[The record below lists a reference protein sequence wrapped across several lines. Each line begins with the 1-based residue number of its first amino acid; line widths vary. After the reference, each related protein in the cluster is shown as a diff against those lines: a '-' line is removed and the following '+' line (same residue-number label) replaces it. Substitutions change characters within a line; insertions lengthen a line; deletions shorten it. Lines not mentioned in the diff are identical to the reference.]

1 MNIPEPY
8 LVIDLRP
15 IQEFKGIT
23 VSGYKRQD
31 VINAYQ
37 NSMINGKLE
46 EALKWCVEL
55 HVTGLNK
62 NIEDI
67 LMNVYYKY
75 IHIHNPHFY
84 IYLLKRFRE
93 YEKIIQSYPPKRHE
107 VFTRND
113 QEIRHIF
120 SELTAITTLTK
131 KNNIYLPKS
140 LPKLD
145 KTFYHKEEIRRRM
158 MAQSIEKIYDFV
170 HLQMDSDIKLS
181 LNEIYV
187 NLHSSKGTFLNCVY
201 WYLWLN
207 KVEGMKRKDNHVGIR
222 PDIKELKPVEGVS
235 EEYWYLWIWP
245 LWEIIFY
252 TIKKREIE
260 DEKKYF
266 IKKMY
271 EDYKTE
277 FKPPQMNKKMYLLF
291 TAFYLLKNKIEWNIP
306 MIMQEYLII
315 QSTANI
321 NTIYRDIKVY
331 LENTLSHEDKNV
343 LYEQYMNLI
352 FKFEEDENEK
362 NQVVKMKEPE
372 QLRET
377 YISQVDATQYP
388 SFKPLSRNNFRE
400 EEINIEYHNI
410 IEDQARMVENDIE
423 REITKGL
430 RSRQQDSSN
439 PISRVQK
446 LKKNILSQ
454 EDLDPYIEKQNRKL
468 DLYTQFI
475 PKKSDSQSKPQN
487 EENNHHH
494 SKERVMKTIEFKSR
508 KHRHKRS
515 GGYDEDNDSY
525 DDS

>member
-15 IQEFKGIT
+15 VQEFKGIT

-31 VINAYQ
+31 VLNAYQ

-62 NIEDI
+62 NIQDI
-67 LMNVYYKY
+67 LLSVYYKY

-84 IYLLKRFRE
+84 IYILKRFRE
-93 YEKIIQSYPPKRHE
+93 YEKIIRSYPPKRHE

-120 SELTAITTLTK
+120 SELTAITTITK
-131 KNNIYLPKS
+131 KNNMYLPKS

-170 HLQMDSDIKLS
+170 HLQMDSDIKLA

-207 KVEGMKRKDNHVGIR
+207 KVESMKKKDNHVGVR

-235 EEYWYLWIWP
+235 EDFWYLWIWP
-245 LWEIIFY
+245 LWEIILY
-252 TIKKREIE
+252 TLKKRESCE
-260 DEKKYF
+260 QKQYF

-271 EDYKTE
+271 EDYRTD
-277 FKPPQMNKKMYLLF
+277 FKPPQMNKKMYLFF
-291 TAFYLLKNKIEWNIP
+291 TAFYLLKNKMEWNIP
-306 MIMQEYLII
+306 MIMQEYLVI
-315 QSTANI
+315 QSSANI
-321 NTIYRDIKVY
+321 NTIYKDIKLY
-331 LENTLSHEDKNV
+331 LESTLSHEDKNI
-343 LYEQYMNLI
+343 LYEQYMSLI
-352 FKFEEDENEK
+352 FKYEETEEEDRNI
-362 NQVVKMKEPE
+362 VKVKEPE
-372 QLRET
+372 QLKET
-377 YISQVDATQYP
+377 YISQVEPTQYP
-388 SFKPLSRNNFRE
+388 SLKPLSRNHFKE

-410 IEDQARMVENDIE
+410 IEDQARMVDEEIE
-423 REITKGL
+423 KEISRGL
-430 RSRQQDSSN
+430 KSRLRDPTN
-439 PISRVQK
+439 PISRIQK

-475 PKKSDSQSKPQN
+475 PTKSESVSSKSY
-487 EENNHHH
+487 EEDNHHH
-494 SKERVMKTIEFKSR
+494 KESKLKKIEFKSR
-508 KHRHKRS
+508 KHRHKHR
-515 GGYDEDNDSY
+515 DSD
-525 DDS
+525 DDSFGFNDDK